1 VNSEIRKILEG
12 VQNGKLSVDDALLKI
27 KMEPFEDIGYAKID
41 LHRKSRQGAAE
52 VVAYG
57 TAVKLH

>member
-1 VNSEIRKILEG
+1 MNSEIRKILEG
-12 VQNGKLSVDDALLKI
+12 VQNGRLSVDDALLKI